1 MALSLLI
8 NYYAW
13 EFRKCYHVFGLV
25 LEYLSEAFFENIQES
40 VPQNLT
46 LCFDIANAVV
56 KFNFPRTVWNHS
68 SPYKTC
74 GDIETCF
81 DYLSFFLLSPVRVS
95 DYGPFRTRGGNAK
108 LRN

>member
-1 MALSLLI
+1 
-8 NYYAW
+8 
-13 EFRKCYHVFGLV
+13 VFGLV

-81 DYLSFFLLSPVRVS
+81 DYLSFFFRPSESVTTVLS
-95 DYGPFRTRGGNAK
+95 GHGEETRN
-108 LRN
+108 

>member
-25 LEYLSEAFFENIQES
+25 LEYLSETFFENIQES